1 MKRAIKKFVVGLII
15 SAVVTKLTSL
25 LMGDSKENA

>member
-1 MKRAIKKFVVGLII
+1 MKRRIKKFIVGLII

-25 LMGDSKENA
+25 LMGEDKKTA

>member
-1 MKRAIKKFVVGLII
+1 MKRMFKKFIVGLII

-25 LMGDSKENA
+25 LMGENQEKA